1 MKFKGVTYDVGMV
14 MDGNWRPSFDMKVVH
29 RELEIIQN
37 DLHCNAVRICGFNIE
52 RLMKSAEDALEQ
64 GLNVWLSPAMW
75 DKSPQKTMAYIIK
88 AAGRAEMLRQK
99 WPDHLVLVI
108 GGELTLFMQGIVP
121 GKNVT
126 QRFGN
131 PASQEI
137 LKAGK
142 HNAPLNAWLA
152 LANEGVRKVFH
163 GRVSYASL
171 VFETVDWS
179 RFDFV
184 GIDHYR
190 AAKIKDKYIEML
202 QPAFAIGKPVIITE
216 FGVRTYKG
224 ADTSVE
230 GLAGDITDFRPN
242 LFIIVSYVIN
252 KMLST
257 PFGIQRA
264 PVRFKL
270 KNGFIRDEEMQARE
284 LVDQLETL
292 DKAGV
297 EGTFVSTFISP
308 IAPYNDDARYD
319 FDMNSYSLVK
329 TLTGGKHGTTY
340 PDMVWEPKKS
350 FKAVCDYYSQHQL
363 PG

>member
-1 MKFKGVTYDVGMV
+1 MKFKGITYDVGSM
-14 MDGNWRPSFDMKVVH
+14 MDGNWRPSLDMKVVH
-29 RELEIIQN
+29 RELEIIKN
-37 DLHCNAVRICGFNIE
+37 DLHCNAVRIRGFDID
-52 RLMKSAEDALEQ
+52 RLMKSAEDALGQ
-64 GLNVWLSPAMW
+64 GLHVWLSPEMW
-75 DKSPQKTMAYIIK
+75 NKSPKKTEDYIVR
-88 AAGRAEMLRQK
+88 AAERAERLRQK

-108 GGELTLFMQGIVP
+108 GGELTLFMQGMVP

-126 QRFGN
+126 QRFCN

-137 LKAGK
+137 LKSGK

-152 LANEGVRKVFH
+152 MANEAVRKVFH
-163 GRVSYASL
+163 GRVTYASL
-171 VFETVDWS
+171 VWEKVDWS

-202 QPAFAIGKPVIITE
+202 QPAFATGKPVVITE

-224 ADTSVE
+224 ADTSTE

-242 LFIIVSYVIN
+242 LFNIIGYVVN

-257 PFGIQRA
+257 FFGIQKA

-270 KNGFIRDEEMQARE
+270 KKGYIRDEEMQARE
-284 LVDQLETL
+284 LVDQLEIL

-297 EGTFVSTFISP
+297 DGAFVSTFISP
-308 IAPYNDDARYD
+308 IAPYNEGPRHD

-329 TLTGGKHGTTY
+329 TLTGDKHGTTY
-340 PDMVWEPKKS
+340 SDMVWEPKES
-350 FKAVCDYYSQHQL
+350 FRAVGDYYSKH
-363 PG
+363 

>member
-1 MKFKGVTYDVGMV
+1 
-14 MDGNWRPSFDMKVVH
+14 
-29 RELEIIQN
+29 
-37 DLHCNAVRICGFNIE
+37 
-52 RLMKSAEDALEQ
+52 
-64 GLNVWLSPAMW
+64 
-75 DKSPQKTMAYIIK
+75 
-88 AAGRAEMLRQK
+88 
-99 WPDHLVLVI
+99 
-108 GGELTLFMQGIVP
+108 MQDIVP
-121 GKNVT
+121 GKNVA

-131 PASQEI
+131 PASREI

-152 LANEGVRKVFH
+152 LANQAVRKVFH

-171 VFETVDWS
+171 VWETVDWS

-202 QPAFAIGKPVIITE
+202 QPAFANGKPVIITE

-242 LFIIVSYVIN
+242 LFINVSYVAN

-257 PFGIQRA
+257 FLGIQKA

-270 KNGFIRDEEMQARE
+270 KKGYVRDEEVQARE
-284 LVDQLETL
+284 LVDQLQIL
-292 DKAGV
+292 DNAGV
-297 EGTFVSTFISP
+297 EGAFVSTFISP
-308 IAPYNDDARYD
+308 IAPYSDDPRYD

-340 PDMVWEPKKS
+340 RDMVWEPKKS
-350 FKAVCDYYSQHQL
+350 FKTVGDYYSKH
-363 PG
+363 